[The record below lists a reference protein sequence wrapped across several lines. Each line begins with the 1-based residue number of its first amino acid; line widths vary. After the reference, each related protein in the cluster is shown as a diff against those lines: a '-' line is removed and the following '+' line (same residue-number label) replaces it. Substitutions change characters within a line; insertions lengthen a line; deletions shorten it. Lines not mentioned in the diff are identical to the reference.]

1 MASGAARLKPPIMN
15 EGLIRRFQIRSVGT
29 APFVGILCRG
39 RVFILDRGS
48 WGDFLLL
55 LIKFVASRI
64 GMELDRQILQRQT
77 EEAAAARER
86 IRLTRDLHDGIL
98 QSLTA
103 ARFQLKLLSD
113 GQRDEDP
120 QSRLNTIKQLL
131 NNEQIRIRDF
141 VRQTLPKSDAGT
153 ELVLSR
159 DLRRV
164 VSELGE
170 LWECTTSFS
179 VDPQDASVPAKL
191 GAHLSLMLAEAIS
204 NAVRHGGAS
213 TVRVGIRKTNEHLAI
228 QIQDDGH
235 GIADTACKSDHK
247 KPAALGPVSLRGRV
261 VELGG
266 SLDVRSSPLGT
277 ELQIRMPLA

>member
-1 MASGAARLKPPIMN
+1 
-15 EGLIRRFQIRSVGT
+15 
-29 APFVGILCRG
+29 
-39 RVFILDRGS
+39 
-48 WGDFLLL
+48 
-55 LIKFVASRI
+55 
-64 GMELDRQILQRQT
+64 LQRQT

-103 ARFQLKLLSD
+103 ARFQLKLLTD
-113 GQRDEDP
+113 GQRDEDA
-120 QSRLNTIKQLL
+120 QSRLDTIKQLL

-141 VRQTLPKSDAGT
+141 VRQTLPRSDAGT

-170 LWECTTSFS
+170 LWGCATSLS

-191 GAHLSLMLAEAIS
+191 GAHLSLMLAEAVS

-228 QIQDDGH
+228 QIQDNGH
-235 GIADTACKSDHK
+235 GITGSACKYDHK
-247 KPAALGPVSLRGRV
+247 EHADVAALGPVSLRGRV

-277 ELQIRMPLA
+277 ELQIRMPFP

>member
-1 MASGAARLKPPIMN
+1 
-15 EGLIRRFQIRSVGT
+15 
-29 APFVGILCRG
+29 
-39 RVFILDRGS
+39 VFILDRGS

-113 GQRDEDP
+113 GQRDKDA

-153 ELVLSR
+153 ELVLSW
-159 DLRRV
+159 DLRRDI
-164 VSELGE
+164 SELGE

-179 VDPQDASVPAKL
+179 VDPQDARVPAKL

-213 TVRVGIRKTNEHLAI
+213 TIRVGMRKTNEHLAI
-228 QIQDDGH
+228 EIQDNGH
-235 GIADTACKSDHK
+235 GITGSACKSDNNA
-247 KPAALGPVSLRGRV
+247 PVDAAFGPVSLRGRV

>member
-1 MASGAARLKPPIMN
+1 
-15 EGLIRRFQIRSVGT
+15 
-29 APFVGILCRG
+29 
-39 RVFILDRGS
+39 
-48 WGDFLLL
+48 
-55 LIKFVASRI
+55 
-64 GMELDRQILQRQT
+64 MELDRQILQRQT

-159 DLRRV
+159 DLQRV
-164 VSELGE
+164 ISELGE

-179 VDPQDASVPAKL
+179 VDPQDARVPAKL
-191 GAHLSLMLAEAIS
+191 GVHLSLMFAEAIS

-213 TVRVGIRKTNEHLAI
+213 TIRVGMRKTNGHLAI
-228 QIQDDGH
+228 EIQDNGH
-235 GIADTACKSDHK
+235 GIPDSACKYDNK
-247 KPAALGPVSLRGRV
+247 EPADAASGPVSLRGRV

>member
-1 MASGAARLKPPIMN
+1 
-15 EGLIRRFQIRSVGT
+15 
-29 APFVGILCRG
+29 
-39 RVFILDRGS
+39 
-48 WGDFLLL
+48 
-55 LIKFVASRI
+55 
-64 GMELDRQILQRQT
+64 MELDRQILHRQT

-86 IRLTRDLHDGIL
+86 TRLTRDLHDGIL

-113 GQRDEDP
+113 GQRDEDAR
-120 QSRLNTIKQLL
+120 SRLDTIKLLL

-141 VRQTLPKSDAGT
+141 VRQTLPKSHAATD
-153 ELVLSR
+153 LLLSR
-159 DLRRV
+159 DLQRV
-164 VSELGE
+164 ISDLGE

-213 TVRVGIRKTNEHLAI
+213 TIQVGMRKTNEHLAI
-228 QIQDDGH
+228 EIQDNGH
-235 GIADTACKSDHK
+235 GITGADCKYDHK
-247 KPAALGPVSLRGRV
+247 EPADAALGPVSLRGRV

-266 SLDVRSSPLGT
+266 SLDIRSSPLGT
-277 ELQIRMPLA
+277 ELRIQVPLA

>member
-1 MASGAARLKPPIMN
+1 
-15 EGLIRRFQIRSVGT
+15 
-29 APFVGILCRG
+29 
-39 RVFILDRGS
+39 
-48 WGDFLLL
+48 
-55 LIKFVASRI
+55 
-64 GMELDRQILQRQT
+64 
-77 EEAAAARER
+77 
-86 IRLTRDLHDGIL
+86 
-98 QSLTA
+98 
-103 ARFQLKLLSD
+103 LSD
-113 GQRDEDP
+113 GQRDEDA

-159 DLRRV
+159 DLQRV
-164 VSELGE
+164 ISELGE

-179 VDPQDASVPAKL
+179 VDPQDARVPAKL

-213 TVRVGIRKTNEHLAI
+213 TIRVGMRKTNEHLAI
-228 QIQDDGH
+228 EIQDNGH
-235 GIADTACKSDHK
+235 GITGSACKYDNK
-247 KPAALGPVSLRGRV
+247 EPADAALGPVSLRGRV